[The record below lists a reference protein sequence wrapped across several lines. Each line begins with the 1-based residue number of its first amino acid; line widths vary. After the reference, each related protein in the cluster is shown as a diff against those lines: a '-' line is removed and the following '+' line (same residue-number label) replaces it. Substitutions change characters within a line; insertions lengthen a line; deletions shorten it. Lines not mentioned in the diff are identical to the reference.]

1 MQSARKQTDYH
12 IHISTEPTAFL
23 FIAQNEMVPN
33 SKRSLILLNSLSEF
47 VEAVLKDFDDQSLFS
62 QFSVN

>member
-1 MQSARKQTDYH
+1 MIGRTLQFHPQKDSNL
-12 IHISTEPTAFL
+12 TA
-23 FIAQNEMVPN
+23 PN
-33 SKRSLILLNSLSEF
+33 CKRSLVLLNSLSEF